1 MDNQD
6 TTNQS
11 GERAPQNARQRVL
24 VADDDPQM
32 QLAVKTCLS
41 RKDFDV
47 TVVNNGV
54 SALELLERESFD
66 LVVSDQQMP
75 QMSGSELLASL
86 QKKGSEVPVIM
97 ITAYGTITQAVEAM
111 QNGAADFITKPF
123 TAQDL
128 ERVVERVLL
137 PESKAARQR
146 TPKQNRGRPIISQDP
161 LMKRVLEVA
170 EAVAR
175 SEATVLIQGESGTGK
190 ELVARFVHASSPR
203 SNQPFVAVN
212 CAALPE
218 SLLESELFG
227 HEKGAFTGAQ
237 NRKIGKF
244 EMAHGGTI
252 LLDEISEMELGLQA
266 KLLRVLQERE
276 VDRVGGKDPISI
288 DVRVL
293 ATTNRNLEDSVRE
306 GKFRADLYYRLNV
319 IPLTLPPL
327 RERKSDIKV
336 LTEFFMRQFLG
347 DNAPRLS
354 DPVLEALLNHP
365 WPGNIRELQNA
376 VQRAAILSAGAAPRQ
391 SDFLLSMNPSDQ
403 LDMLRD
409 ARSAT
414 PSVTTPMLGAQPP
427 RLADSVECIRESS
440 LTSEDSALV
449 IRSGTTVQDMEKAL
463 ILETLRANN
472 NNRTEAAKLLG
483 ISIRTLR
490 NKLHDYRQEGIVIDE

>member
-1 MDNQD
+1 MNINDSENE
-6 TTNQS
+6 NL
-11 GERAPQNARQRVL
+11 ERAQTAPKARVL

-32 QLAVKTCLS
+32 QLAVKTCLG
-41 RKDFDV
+41 RKDYQV
-47 TVVNNGV
+47 TVVNNGA
-54 SALELLERESFD
+54 SALELLDKESFD
-66 LVVSDQQMP
+66 LLITDQQMP
-75 QMSGSELLASL
+75 QMSGTELLATV
-86 QKKGSEVPVIM
+86 QKRGMDMPVIM

-123 TAQDL
+123 SATDL

-137 PESKAARQR
+137 PESKASRQKVSR
-146 TPKQNRGRPIISQDP
+146 QSKGRPIISQDP

-190 ELVARFVHASSPR
+190 ELIARFVHASSPR
-203 SNQPFVAVN
+203 ASLPFVAVN

-237 NRKIGKF
+237 QRKIGKF
-244 EMAHGGTI
+244 ELAHGGTI

-293 ATTNRNLEDSVRE
+293 ATTNRNLEDYVRE

-319 IPLTLPPL
+319 IPITLPPL
-327 RERKSDIKV
+327 RERKADIRL

-347 DNAPRLS
+347 ENADRLS
-354 DPVLEALLNHP
+354 DEVLDALVEYP

-376 VQRAAILSAGAAPRQ
+376 VQRAAILSQGAAPRE
-391 SDFLLSMNPSDQ
+391 SDFLLSMSPNAQ
-403 LDMLRD
+403 LDALREERVV
-409 ARSAT
+409 AEPQSQ
-414 PSVTTPMLGAQPP
+414 PSPR
-427 RLADSVECIRESS
+427 RLADSIEKIRDPQSPDFV
-440 LTSEDSALV
+440 TEDGGLV
-449 IRSGTTVQDMEKAL
+449 IRSGTTVQDMERAL
-463 ILETLRANN
+463 ILETLRAKN

-490 NKLHDYRQEGIVIDE
+490 NKLNDYRQEGIVIDE